1 MHFLPSMKTTPAS
14 VSEFAAAASS
24 SGSGCW
30 SLSSPQVLL
39 GGGLD
44 MYSMKLPYVES
55 GSKQSLC
62 RSLGT
67 DATSGLAAADGTGVV
82 VFILAMAFTVC
93 WLDVTKD
100 GLKARIEKKERLAA
114 GRSPQ
119 SKIRKAVVR
128 GPVCGLA
135 HSVPLRAKFIVGR
148 VGAVLALPPA
158 GEPSHSG
165 LVSPVQ
171 INSFHCVKTAYAGLA
186 WECVRGSR
194 LYAPCP
200 ACLPCTFLTIL
211 PCMGSKVVHG
221 RGPGG
226 ALSDPRLLC
235 GPMAGGGE
243 LKTSPILSVET

>member
-93 WLDVTKD
+93 WLDGNGVYCMLVGCQTVD

-119 SKIRKAVVR
+119 IKNPQ
-128 GPVCGLA
+128 G
-135 HSVPLRAKFIVGR
+135 
-148 VGAVLALPPA
+148 
-158 GEPSHSG
+158 
-165 LVSPVQ
+165 
-171 INSFHCVKTAYAGLA
+171 
-186 WECVRGSR
+186 
-194 LYAPCP
+194 
-200 ACLPCTFLTIL
+200 
-211 PCMGSKVVHG
+211 
-221 RGPGG
+221 
-226 ALSDPRLLC
+226 C
-235 GPMAGGGE
+235 GPWSSLRFGPQCAPQG
-243 LKTSPILSVET
+243 KVYCR